1 MYLLP
6 FERITFLTK
15 LSESEIFNKLS
26 NEYVEPYQFK
36 YFYVAEFQPKIKP
49 YVGTVDRQGF
59 TIRRNVPYHSPSIP
73 HIKGKFERNGEST
86 KVIITMRFH
95 YNASIGL
102 ASFFLFILY
111 LAISSN
117 DFTFLPI
124 MAAFYFVFFIWFR
137 LEVSKSKE
145 DLQNYLEVDSS
156 LS

>member
-49 YVGTVDRQGF
+49 YVGTVDAQGF
-59 TIRRNVPYHSPSIP
+59 TIRRNVAYHSPSLP
-73 HIKGKFERNGEST
+73 HIKGRYKNQGVCT

-102 ASFFLFILY
+102 ASFFLLISYF
-111 LAISSN
+111 AIRYN

-124 MAAFYFVFFIWFR
+124 MAAF
-137 LEVSKSKE
+137 
-145 DLQNYLEVDSS
+145 
-156 LS
+156 